1 MTDYRVLETV
11 SEGVTYLRIECPGS
25 GESALI
31 LPEWGGTVH
40 QLSLCAG
47 PHEEKA
53 EGDPP
58 HDLLESDDVDEI
70 RENPWFRGRVL
81 FPFDDRVRAGQYRF
95 RGVPYSLPINDPEK
109 GDALHGFLYKQP
121 LRLTLRKSTAFSASV
136 ALEGDIREV
145 PGYPFFLHIRILY
158 TLDNEGFHIEMEIG
172 NRGRNE
178 APFSVGWHPYFR
190 LEHPGPEA
198 ASTQSP
204 HPVNGLRLVIPAD
217 RYVECDRDLVPSGRL
232 LPVGGTE
239 LDFRRPLPVGDKVLD
254 HGFVNRG
261 GYMECLSGGLRL
273 RIRQSDLFAYS
284 QIFVP
289 PMRTSIALEPIS
301 AATDAFNHPDLG
313 LRILKPGEKA
323 YGRIDV
329 SLLREKQG

>member
-11 SEGVTYLRIECPGS
+11 SEGVRYLRIERRSS
-25 GESALI
+25 GEFALI

-47 PHEEKA
+47 PDEGEA
-53 EGDPP
+53 ESGPP
-58 HDLLESDDVDEI
+58 HDLLESDDVEEI
-70 RENPWFRGRVL
+70 RDNPWFRGRIL
-81 FPFDDRVRAGQYRF
+81 FPFDDRVRAGRYSF
-95 RGVPYSLPINDPEK
+95 RGRSYTLPLNDPEK
-109 GDALHGFLYKQP
+109 RDALHGFLYRQP
-121 LRLTLRKSTAFSASV
+121 LQLSLRKSTALNASV
-136 ALEGDIREV
+136 ALEGDIGEL

-172 NRGRNE
+172 NRGRTE

-198 ASTQSP
+198 ACEKSTD
-204 HPVNGLRLVIPAD
+204 PVNGLRLVIPAD
-217 RYVECDRDLVPSGRL
+217 RYVECDQDLVPSGKL
-232 LPVGGTE
+232 LPVEGTE
-239 LDFRRPLPVGDKVLD
+239 LDFRRPRLVGEKMLD
-254 HGFVNRG
+254 HGFVNQG
-261 GYMECLSGGLRL
+261 GYMECQGGGLRL

-284 QIFVP
+284 QVFVP

-301 AATDAFNHPDLG
+301 AATDAFNHPRLG

-329 SLLREKQG
+329 SLLREKH